1 MYMEEKKKAQEAFS
15 RLYDI
20 VEELREKCPWDRK
33 QTFDTLRTNTI
44 EEVYELADAII
55 DKNMEEIRKE
65 CGDVMLHV
73 IFYAIMGREC
83 GAFTMSEILNGE
95 CEKLIR
101 RHPHVYGDVCAEDSE
116 TVKQNWEKIKL
127 TEGRKSVLSGVPRSL
142 PAMIKAQRI
151 KEKAQGVGFDW
162 ENASGVWD
170 KVCEEMEELH
180 DEVERGDK
188 ETMKKELGDV
198 FFSLINYAEH
208 LGINAEDALE
218 TTNKKFIS
226 RFMTMERLIESVG
239 CNISQMSVD
248 DMEVFWQEA
257 KKYDK

>member
-73 IFYAIMGREC
+73 IFYAIMGSEC

-188 ETMKKELGDV
+188 EAMKKELGDV

-226 RFMTMERLIESVG
+226 RFMTMERLIESAG
-239 CNISQMSVD
+239 GNISQMSVD

>member
-1 MYMEEKKKAQEAFS
+1 M
-15 RLYDI
+15 
-20 VEELREKCPWDRK
+20 
-33 QTFDTLRTNTI
+33 
-44 EEVYELADAII
+44 
-55 DKNMEEIRKE
+55 
-65 CGDVMLHV
+65 
-73 IFYAIMGREC
+73 
-83 GAFTMSEILNGE
+83 
-95 CEKLIR
+95 
-101 RHPHVYGDVCAEDSE
+101 CAEDSE

-188 ETMKKELGDV
+188 EAMKKELGDV

-226 RFMTMERLIESVG
+226 RFMTMERLIESAG
-239 CNISQMSVD
+239 GNISQMSVD

>member
-1 MYMEEKKKAQEAFS
+1 
-15 RLYDI
+15 
-20 VEELREKCPWDRK
+20 
-33 QTFDTLRTNTI
+33 
-44 EEVYELADAII
+44 
-55 DKNMEEIRKE
+55 
-65 CGDVMLHV
+65 
-73 IFYAIMGREC
+73 
-83 GAFTMSEILNGE
+83 
-95 CEKLIR
+95 
-101 RHPHVYGDVCAEDSE
+101 
-116 TVKQNWEKIKL
+116 
-127 TEGRKSVLSGVPRSL
+127 
-142 PAMIKAQRI
+142 
-151 KEKAQGVGFDW
+151 
-162 ENASGVWD
+162 
-170 KVCEEMEELH
+170 MEELH

-188 ETMKKELGDV
+188 EAMKKELGDV

>member
-1 MYMEEKKKAQEAFS
+1 
-15 RLYDI
+15 
-20 VEELREKCPWDRK
+20 
-33 QTFDTLRTNTI
+33 
-44 EEVYELADAII
+44 
-55 DKNMEEIRKE
+55 
-65 CGDVMLHV
+65 
-73 IFYAIMGREC
+73 
-83 GAFTMSEILNGE
+83 
-95 CEKLIR
+95 
-101 RHPHVYGDVCAEDSE
+101 
-116 TVKQNWEKIKL
+116 
-127 TEGRKSVLSGVPRSL
+127 
-142 PAMIKAQRI
+142 
-151 KEKAQGVGFDW
+151 
-162 ENASGVWD
+162 
-170 KVCEEMEELH
+170 MEELH